1 MSLHDRTGPRIT
13 DAIAA
18 DGRSRGRV
26 RLLTAREVAARLG
39 VSSETVLRWTRAGKL
54 PGFRMPGGALRYL
67 DEALE
72 AWLAERATSE
82 PAGSGRRASAAGRRS
97 LARVRRH
104 REVGGDQDAV
114 DPTRPGVQARFW

>member
-1 MSLHDRTGPRIT
+1 MSLPGPTDPRIAEAVAT
-13 DAIAA
+13 DE
-18 DGRSRGRV
+18 RSRTPV
-26 RLLTAREVAARLG
+26 SLLTARDVAARLG

-67 DEALE
+67 DADLE

-82 PAGSGRRASAAGRRS
+82 PPNRRRASAAGGRR
-97 LARVRRH
+97 LARVRRP
-104 REVGGDQDAV
+104 RQVGGDQDAV

>member
-1 MSLHDRTGPRIT
+1 MSLHDRTDPRIT

-18 DGRSRGRV
+18 DRRSRGRV

-67 DEALE
+67 DADLE

-82 PAGSGRRASAAGRRS
+82 PPNRRRASAAGGRR
-97 LARVRRH
+97 LARVRRP
-104 REVGGDQDAV
+104 RQVGGDQDAV
-114 DPTRPGVQARFW
+114 DPP